1 MLIDRFG
8 RVHDYLRISLT
19 ETCNLRCSYC
29 MPDEFQTELHQS
41 RRMSAE
47 EIDQFAK
54 IFIDLGVKKIRLTGG
69 EPLVR
74 KDARQIIRTLSKYS
88 SAENNCEAVKL
99 TITTNGVFVHDF
111 IDEFKNANI
120 HSVNV
125 SLDSLMPERFE
136 AITKRNYFHQ
146 VVSNIHLLLQNNFHV
161 KVNVVVMKG
170 VNDDEL
176 IDFVQWTRDYPIHV
190 RFIEFMPFDGN
201 HWNKEKVF
209 PYKEMLDRISAFYE
223 VMPLENEK
231 HDTAKKF
238 KVVGFEG
245 TFAVISTMS
254 APFCSDCNRLRLT
267 ADGKMKNC
275 LFSKGEV
282 DLLTPLRKGE
292 NIKQLILDCLYLKH
306 ESLGGQF
313 SPVDLPSETHPLEN
327 RSMIAI
333 GG

>member
-1 MLIDRFG
+1 
-8 RVHDYLRISLT
+8 
-19 ETCNLRCSYC
+19 

-41 RRMSAE
+41 KLMSAE
-47 EIDQFAK
+47 EIERLAS
-54 IFIDLGVKKIRLTGG
+54 IFIELGVNKIRLTGG

-74 KDARQIIRTLSKYS
+74 KDAKQILHRLSGYS
-88 SAENNCEAVKL
+88 SGNTSDPVKL
-99 TITTNGVFVHDF
+99 TITTNGVFVHEF
-111 IDEFKNANI
+111 IDEFKKANL
-120 HSVNV
+120 SAVNI
-125 SLDSLMPERFE
+125 SLDSLIPERFA
-136 AITKRNYFHQ
+136 AITKRNYFHR

-161 KVNVVVMKG
+161 KVNAVIMKG

-176 IDFVQWTRDYPIHV
+176 VDFVQWTRDFPLHV

-201 HWNKEKVF
+201 HWNREKVL
-209 PYKEMLDRISAFYE
+209 PYKEMLDRISAYYE
-223 VMPLENEK
+223 VVPLENEK

-238 KVVGFEG
+238 NVLGFEG

-254 APFCSDCNRLRLT
+254 APFCSGCNRLRLT

-282 DLLTPLRKGE
+282 DLLTSLRKGE
-292 NIKQLILDCLYLKH
+292 DVKQLILDCLSLKH

-313 SPVDLPSETHPLEN
+313 SPADLPSETHPVEN